1 MKFTEEEL
9 TAFRAEYAK
18 GSTDS
23 QFSTFISECEARSLR
38 PGVHLVF
45 QLRRSKEYDSTTGA
59 HIWVSKGYWI
69 TTIAALRLIAQRTG
83 EYLGQ
88 GVEEYV
94 YLDSE
99 GNPTIK
105 SDIPLPDPSNR
116 SLPREPW
123 VARAKVY
130 RKGFTE
136 PMIGTARFEAY
147 AATRTIDNKLVL
159 TDMWAKRGSEQLL
172 KCAEALALRKS
183 YPEEMSG
190 LMLAEEIRDEE
201 KPSPEPT
208 PTAIVL
214 PEAPSVPK
222 VDQTPA
228 VPTNNPR
235 PGELSKKQI
244 EDAAKE
250 MEKVSVKPNAEGD
263 YIGFDQGGPPNVS
276 PDPAVSAPV
285 ETTQVVV
292 TSGGADLPTKTEV
305 VETPLPEPK
314 KRGRKPKP
322 GPENGRPDL
331 GTPNWESAEEMEAI
345 AATPAIEKTEAN
357 KVEAQEFVEAVTS
370 FTNEQAAA
378 QELPPPEDPLP
389 DPRAFDEFVK
399 RMRACTGPKIDIQTL
414 GAYSFKFTE
423 KTKAKFFTVGDW
435 TRLLDKIEGAK
446 FDDKLA
452 ELVKQ

>member
-9 TAFRAEYAK
+9 IAFRTEYAK
-18 GSTDS
+18 GATDS
-23 QFSTFISECEARSLR
+23 QFSAFISECEARLLR

-45 QLRRSKEYDSTTGA
+45 QIRRAKEYDSTTGA
-59 HIWVSKGYWI
+59 HIWISKGYWI

-147 AATRTIDNKLVL
+147 AATRTVDNKLVL
-159 TDMWAKRGSEQLL
+159 TDMWAKRGSEQLF
-172 KCAEALALRKS
+172 KCSEALALRRS
-183 YPEEMSG
+183 FPEEMSG

-201 KPSPEPT
+201 KPSLEPQVGT
-208 PTAIVL
+208 VTAAL
-214 PEAPSVPK
+214 PEVPTVPK

-228 VPTNNPR
+228 IPTNNPR
-235 PGELSKKQI
+235 PGETAVVL
-244 EDAAKE
+244 
-250 MEKVSVKPNAEGD
+250 EKSLPK
-263 YIGFDQGGPPNVS
+263 IS
-276 PDPAVSAPV
+276 PDPVVSSPV
-285 ETTQVVV
+285 ETTQVVI
-292 TSGGADLPTKTEV
+292 TSGGADIPTETKV

-314 KRGRKPKP
+314 KRGRKPK
-322 GPENGRPDL
+322 EKSVTEDL
-331 GTPNWESAEEMEAI
+331 EVGTPVWESAEEMDAI
-345 AATPAIEKTEAN
+345 AASPAVEKTEEN
-357 KVEAQEFVEAVTS
+357 KIAAQEFVEAVSTFTPEEAITTS
-370 FTNEQAAA
+370 RPVAS
-378 QELPPPEDPLP
+378 EDVMPSP
-389 DPRAFDEFVK
+389 DQFKVFVE
-399 RMRACTGPKIDIQTL
+399 RMRSCTGPGVDIQTL
-414 GAYSFKFTE
+414 GAYSFKFTA
-423 KTKAKFFTVGDW
+423 KDKAKLFTVNDW
-435 TRLLDKIEGAK
+435 IRLLDKIEGAK
-446 FDDKLA
+446 KDGLLG
-452 ELVKQ
+452 ELVKA

>member
-1 MKFTEEEL
+1 MSKFTQEEL
-9 TAFRAEYAK
+9 AAFRAEYAK
-18 GSTDS
+18 GATDT
-23 QFSTFISECEARSLR
+23 QFDLFIAECEARNLR
-38 PGVHLVF
+38 PGTHLVA
-45 QLRRSKEYDSTTGA
+45 QLRSSKEYDTTLNA
-59 HIWVSKGYWI
+59 SVFVKKIFWI
-69 TTIAALRLIAQRTG
+69 TTIGALRLIALRTG
-83 EYLGQ
+83 QYGGPSDPEFI
-88 GVEEYV
+88 
-94 YLDSE
+94 YLDTDGS
-99 GNPTIK
+99 PSLVSK
-105 SDIPLPDPSNR
+105 IPLPHPENK

-123 VARAKVY
+123 AVRVSVKRKDFSEPVTSIVRFDAVAS
-130 RKGFTE
+130 
-136 PMIGTARFEAY
+136 
-147 AATRTIDNKLVL
+147 TRVLNDNGKKELVL
-159 TDMWAKRGSEQLL
+159 TDMWAKRGPEQNAKCSE
-172 KCAEALALRKS
+172 ADALRKAF
-183 YPEEMSG
+183 PEELGSFY
-190 LMLAEEIRDEE
+190 LAEELKNEE
-201 KPSPEPT
+201 QPAAPEPT
-208 PTAIVL
+208 PTAVAL

-244 EDAAKE
+244 ENAAKE

-276 PDPAVSAPV
+276 PDPTVV

-292 TSGGADLPTKTEV
+292 TSGGVDLPTKTEV

-314 KRGRKPKP
+314 KRG
-322 GPENGRPDL
+322 PENGRPDL
-331 GTPNWESAEEMEAI
+331 GTSNWESAEEMEAI
-345 AATPAIEKTEAN
+345 AATPPIEKTEAN

-414 GAYSFKFTE
+414 GAYSFKFTG

-446 FDDKLA
+446 FDDKLV
-452 ELVKQ
+452 ELVKA